1 MRDLYSSGFGDQLAR
16 RAADAGSGYSGGALK
31 TCDI

>member
-1 MRDLYSSGFGDQLAR
+1 MTGLYSSGFGDQLAG
-16 RAADAGSGYSGGALK
+16 RAADGGSGYSGGALK